1 MAERRYIEGT
11 GWRYDTEHSMH
22 RRLAVHDYSTR
33 CIYMLT
39 LCVEGRVPIL
49 GELRAEETA
58 HIVPTELGR
67 EVVRCWQEIPMH
79 YPEVELRD
87 FQLMPDHIHGLL
99 FVTRDMEAHLG
110 QIVKGFKIGCTKAL
124 WKLEDEGKGKGAAG
138 RTARAAACS
147 AFCSADYNPPHLT
160 EGPHLTGGQRLTEGA
175 SQAGGLHQAEGLG
188 RGQRAK
194 APQPA
199 KRAPLFEAGY
209 QDSVLTGKDQLE
221 HMVRYI
227 KDNPRRLAM
236 KRQHPDLFRVVSSQ
250 EIEGMHFA
258 AIGNRWLA
266 ERPVRLQVRCH
277 NNTSPINLELIARQK
292 AYFLERASKGAVIV
306 SPCISAGE
314 KEIARAALD
323 AGYPLIVIL
332 ENGFPP
338 MYKPPGQYFEACCQG
353 RLLMLAPWPYHMEKH
368 TITRSQCQELNE
380 MARRLSTEPW
390 DDGMV

>member
-39 LCVEGRVPIL
+39 LCVEGRLPIL
-49 GELRAEETA
+49 GELRVEETA

-67 EVVRCWQEIPMH
+67 EVERCWQEIPQH

-110 QIVKGFKIGCTKAL
+110 QIVKGFKIGCSKAL
-124 WKLEDEGKGKGAAG
+124 WRLEDEGKLRRPEGGLRRPEGGGGSASS
-138 RTARAAACS
+138 S
-147 AFCSADYNPPHLT
+147 AFCSANYNSPHLT
-160 EGPHLTGGQRLTEGA
+160 EGPLQT
-175 SQAGGLHQAEGLG
+175 
-188 RGQRAK
+188 
-194 APQPA
+194 
-199 KRAPLFEAGY
+199 KRTPLFEAGY

-277 NNTSPINLELIARQK
+277 NNTSPANLELIARQK
-292 AYFLERASKGAVIV
+292 SYFLERASKGAVIV

-380 MARRLSTEPW
+380 MALRLSTEPW
-390 DDGMV
+390 DDGIVK

>member
-1 MAERRYIEGT
+1 MI
-11 GWRYDTEHSMH
+11 
-22 RRLAVHDYSTR
+22 
-33 CIYMLT
+33 T
-39 LCVEGRVPIL
+39 LCVEGRLPIL

-58 HIVPTELGR
+58 RIVPTELGR
-67 EVVRCWQEIPMH
+67 EVERCWQEIPQH

-124 WKLEDEGKGKGAAG
+124 WKLEDEGKLRRPEGGRSSSSAAV
-138 RTARAAACS
+138 CS
-147 AFCSADYNPPHLT
+147 AFSSANYNSPHV
-160 EGPHLTGGQRLTEGA
+160 TGGPLQT
-175 SQAGGLHQAEGLG
+175 
-188 RGQRAK
+188 
-194 APQPA
+194 

-277 NNTSPINLELIARQK
+277 NNTSPANLELIARQK

-338 MYKPPGQYFEACCQG
+338 MYKPPGQYFEACSQG

-390 DDGMV
+390 DDGMVK